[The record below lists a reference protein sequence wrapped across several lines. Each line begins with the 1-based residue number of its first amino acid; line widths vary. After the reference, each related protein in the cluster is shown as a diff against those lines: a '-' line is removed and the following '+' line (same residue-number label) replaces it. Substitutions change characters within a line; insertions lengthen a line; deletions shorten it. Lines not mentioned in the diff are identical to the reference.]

1 MASRR
6 LRAFKRWM
14 NSHGV
19 QWSTDALEFIDTPE
33 EGISVKALRDLKDG
47 EVVSTIPKSAC
58 LTMKNTGACDII
70 QSAGLSGCLGLSVA
84 IMYEMSL
91 GEESPWAAYLQ
102 LLPEKECLPLVW
114 TVDEIDHFLRG
125 TELHKIVKEDKF
137 LMYADWEESI
147 LPLLD
152 TGDLDPKFFGLEQY
166 FAARSLI
173 ASRSFQIDDDHGS
186 GMVPLADLFNHKTGA
201 EDVHFTCGSSDSESD
216 DDDDDNSKPG
226 DDDDDNSN
234 PGDDDDDNSNPGDD
248 DDDNSNP
255 DKSYTA
261 NYVDEEP
268 ANTLE
273 RTSDDPKVLEMIMVK
288 NVKAGVEVF
297 NTYGSAG
304 NAALL
309 HRYGFT
315 EPDNP
320 YDIVNIDLDLV
331 LEWCT
336 SMFSSR
342 HSRARLSL
350 WRKLDYS
357 GCFSES
363 TEYFE
368 ISFNGDPQVEL
379 LILLYIMLLPDD
391 DYCKLDLAVSTATDH
406 KEMISMISSEKFNFR
421 FDKGTEIDK
430 SLLLT
435 ESVCNALLRLA
446 EKRENLYGLSSIEND
461 IEALEKCSEKE
472 RKLYH
477 SLMLRVSERRILE
490 KFRTYASL
498 GAKIVQYLHNII

>member
-1 MASRR
+1 MGSRR
-6 LRAFKRWM
+6 LRSFKRWM
-14 NSHGV
+14 NSHGI
-19 QWSTDALEFIDTPE
+19 QWSIDALEFIDTPQDG
-33 EGISVKALRDLKDG
+33 GISVKALRDLNDG
-47 EVVSTIPKSAC
+47 EVVATIPNSAC
-58 LTMKNTGACDII
+58 LTINTTGASHII

-84 IMYEMSL
+84 LMYEMSL
-91 GEESPWAAYLQ
+91 RDESPWAAYLQ
-102 LLPEKECLPLVW
+102 LLPDREPLPLVW
-114 TVDEIDHFLRG
+114 TLDQIDHFLRG

-137 LMYADWEESI
+137 LMYADWKETI

-152 TGDLDPKFFGLEQY
+152 THNLNPDFFGLEQY

-173 ASRSFQIDDDHGS
+173 ASRSFQIDDHHGS
-186 GMVPLADLFNHKTGA
+186 GMVPLADLFNHRTGA

-216 DDDDDNSKPG
+216 DNDNDDDEDPG
-226 DDDDDNSN
+226 DM
-234 PGDDDDDNSNPGDD
+234 
-248 DDDNSNP
+248 
-255 DKSYTA
+255 
-261 NYVDEEP
+261 
-268 ANTLE
+268 LE
-273 RTSDDPKVLEMIMVK
+273 RTSDDTKVLEMIMVK
-288 NVKAGVEVF
+288 DVKAGVEVF

-320 YDIVNIDLDLV
+320 YDIVNIDLELV
-331 LEWCT
+331 LEWCS

-350 WRKLDYS
+350 WRKLDYA

-363 TEYFE
+363 SEYFE

-379 LILLYIMLLPDD
+379 LILLYVMLLPED
-391 DYCKLDLAVSTATDH
+391 DYCKLDLAASVANDH
-406 KEMISMISSEKFNFR
+406 KEMISMISSENFNFK

-430 SLLLT
+430 TLLLT
-435 ESVCNALLRLA
+435 ESVCNALLSLA
-446 EKRENLYGLSSIEND
+446 EKRENLYGSSSIKDD

-472 RKLYH
+472 RKLFH

-498 GAKIVQYLHNII
+498 GVKLFNNSMASSKKKRKT